1 MTPEHILKTRF
12 GLPGFRPGQRKV
24 IDSLLNGQSVVV
36 TMPTGSGKSLCY
48 QLPAL
53 MVRGVTLVVSP
64 LIALMKDQVDALKR
78 LDIPATYINS
88 TLSWN
93 DTLERFSDIKAGNTP
108 LVYVAPERFYSNNFL
123 QLIKSVEISLF
134 IVDEAHCI
142 SQWGHDFRPSYLR
155 LKDAIRAVGNPP
167 VGAFTATATPDVRR
181 DIRAQLKMTDAVEIV
196 TGFDRPNL
204 KYVALYLKN
213 DQEKEEELLRI
224 LPTIPGTGILYV
236 GTKKLVNRL
245 TTILEAEGYSVT
257 GYHGGMEK
265 AERER
270 AQNDWVAGK
279 KAIIVA
285 TNAFGMGIDKPDV
298 RFVIH
303 FTMPGTIEAYYQES
317 GRAGRDGITSYCVSF
332 SSYGDVRLQEFFI
345 DNAHPP
351 REVIIEIYEFLF
363 SLKQR
368 DIYLTHKEI
377 AEKMGGRVKEMMIG
391 PALSIMERAGLMERL
406 NRNDHLMEIELL
418 TDANAMAKVKRDTHQ
433 GIVLRELQ
441 RLIPDPDLPVMRLR
455 PETIIRACGLTRAQ
469 TSVTLMNLEKKGLIK
484 YKPPFRGRGV
494 RLTSQRMPVA
504 ELPIDFET
512 IEKHRKYQLEQL
524 SGMQKYY
531 FINGC
536 RRNYL
541 LQYFGEP
548 RRSESCRGCD
558 VCLHWKSPAE
568 SKGRE
573 KTGKRSGN
581 GSKRGV
587 QPDVKKLAL
596 DILNFAQEVD
606 GEFGGGVLAKTLAG
620 SRSKRLPT
628 KLVNGEWYGKYA
640 HLTRKLISEILNRME
655 KQGYFHRTP
664 TKYPTL
670 FLSPK
675 GKEVLSGDRSL
686 ADLENDVAP
695 NKDTPGTTIEPVARL
710 QADQPEDAFDVKL
723 FEQLKSLRRTLSNGR
738 PAYTVFPDKVLKDMC
753 RYFPGT
759 MDEFALIK
767 GVGTIK
773 LKKYGPAFVRAIVE
787 YITGNS
793 EAIP

>member
-1 MTPEHILKTRF
+1 MTSEYILKTRF
-12 GLPGFRPGQRKV
+12 GLDGFRPGQREV

-53 MVRGVTLVVSP
+53 MVKGITLVVSP

-78 LDIPATYINS
+78 LNIPATYINS

-93 DTLERFSDIKAGNTP
+93 DTLERFADIKEGKVP

-123 QLIKSVEISLF
+123 QLIESVEVSLF
-134 IVDEAHCI
+134 VVDEAHCI

-181 DIRAQLKMTDAVEIV
+181 DIRKQLKMTDAVEIV

-265 AERER
+265 TEREQ
-270 AQNDWVAGK
+270 AQNDWVTGK

-317 GRAGRDGITSYCVSF
+317 GRAGRDGGTAYCVSF

-363 SLKQR
+363 SLKRQ
-368 DIYLTHKEI
+368 DVYLTHKEI
-377 AEKMGGRVKEMMIG
+377 AERMGGRVKEMMIG
-391 PALSIMERAGLMERL
+391 PALAIMERAGLMERL

-418 TDANAMAKVKRDTHQ
+418 SNTNAMAKVKRDTHQ

-441 RLIPDPDLPVMRLR
+441 RLIPDPDLRVMRVR

-469 TSVTLMNLEKKGLIK
+469 TSTTLMSLEKKGLIK

-494 RLTSQRMPVA
+494 RLTSQRMPIA
-504 ELPIDFET
+504 KLPIDFDA
-512 IEKHRKYQLEQL
+512 IEKHRNYQLEQL

-531 FINGC
+531 FINRC

-541 LQYFGEP
+541 LEYFGEP

-568 SKGRE
+568 SKGKVNAR
-573 KTGKRSGN
+573 KRSGT
-581 GSKRGV
+581 GGKGV
-587 QPDVKKLAL
+587 PQPDVKKLAL
-596 DILNFAQEVD
+596 DILNFAREVD
-606 GEFGGGVLAKTLAG
+606 GEFGGGMLAKTLAG
-620 SRSKRLPT
+620 SKSKRLPA
-628 KLVNGEWYGKYA
+628 KLRNGEWFGKYA
-640 HLTRKLISEILNRME
+640 HLTRKYISSILNKME
-655 KQGYFHRTP
+655 RQGYFHRTQH
-664 TKYPTL
+664 KYPTL
-670 FLSPK
+670 LLSEQ
-675 GKEVLSGDRSL
+675 GKEVLSGDRPL
-686 ADLENDVAP
+686 ADLEDNDVAE
-695 NKDTPGTTIEPVARL
+695 KSLSDTTIKPVVKM
-710 QADQPEDAFDVKL
+710 QPGRFGDSFDRSL
-723 FEQLKSLRRTLSNGR
+723 FEHLKTLRRTLSNGR
-738 PAYTVFPDKVLKDMC
+738 PAYTVFPDEVLKDMC
-753 RYFPGT
+753 RYYPRT
-759 MDEFALIK
+759 MEEFAALK
-767 GVGTIK
+767 GVGKAK
-773 LKKYGPAFVRAIVE
+773 LAKYGDLFTHAIKE
-787 YITGNS
+787 YIAG
-793 EAIP
+793 IPKNGI